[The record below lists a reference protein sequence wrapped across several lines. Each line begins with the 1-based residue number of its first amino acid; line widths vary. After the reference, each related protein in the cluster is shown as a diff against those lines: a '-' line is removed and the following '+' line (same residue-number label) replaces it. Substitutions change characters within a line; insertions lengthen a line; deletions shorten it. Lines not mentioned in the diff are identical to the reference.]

1 MDSSPSKQDS
11 LHAFQTEWP
20 GREQAAEEKFHK
32 ADGYDSVA
40 QTLHREAVAFLYPCA
55 RELPELEN
63 CIGHA
68 LDAEVFADMFGACSL
83 NRSIDAAST
92 VTQWNFQTFV
102 QCGSVAVWCC
112 FARQGLASVPPSWIP
127 NLEDFSGAVWH

>member
-11 LHAFQTEWP
+11 LQAFQTEWP
-20 GREQAAEEKFHK
+20 GREQAAQKKFHK

-40 QTLHREAVAFLYPCA
+40 QTLHRDAVAFLYPCA

-68 LDAEVFADMFGACSL
+68 LGAEVFADMFGTESNERACSL
-83 NRSIDAAST
+83 H
-92 VTQWNFQTFV
+92 
-102 QCGSVAVWCC
+102 G
-112 FARQGLASVPPSWIP
+112 
-127 NLEDFSGAVWH
+127 